1 MHGGAG
7 DSGALG
13 RDSPGEAAAGRGISG
28 GGGVDI
34 PAPGSGIFFR
44 CGWIGEESAVPP
56 ARVELLVT
64 EFLPV
69 AGEFGVEMRASRL
82 VSEPQVMASYPVVA
96 ELEVDQWPVR
106 RAIQFQGAAFPGAAV
121 GSEPH
126 SSALSEGQVELAW
139 LCHWSRLCGHGVAA

>member
-1 MHGGAG
+1 MEHLVGIRRVKRR
-7 DSGALG
+7 LG
-13 RDSPGEAAAGRGISG
+13 EESPGEEELTSRFQATAFSFAAVGLGKNQRL
-28 GGGVDI
+28 
-34 PAPGSGIFFR
+34 
-44 CGWIGEESAVPP
+44 PP
-56 ARVELLVT
+56 ARVELSVT

-69 AGEFGVEMRASRL
+69 AGEFGV
-82 VSEPQVMASYPVVA
+82 